1 MARVHG
7 ARARAWAESIVE
19 EARRA
24 AARAQE
30 AQGARGE
37 SLPHEAEN
45 EVDSGEV
52 DSDSIRPSCKSY
64 VVKPNI
70 LFAKELILHL

>member
-45 EVDSGEV
+45 EVDDRSAGEV
-52 DSDSIRPSCKSY
+52 DSDSIRP
-64 VVKPNI
+64 
-70 LFAKELILHL
+70 LFFRKYYYSIVL